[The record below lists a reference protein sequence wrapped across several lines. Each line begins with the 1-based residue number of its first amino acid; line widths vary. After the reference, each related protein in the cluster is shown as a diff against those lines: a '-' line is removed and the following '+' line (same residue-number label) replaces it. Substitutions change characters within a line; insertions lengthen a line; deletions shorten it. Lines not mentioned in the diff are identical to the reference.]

1 MKILKE
7 VRSVPQRVISLL
19 LTLVCLLGLVPTEA
33 FAATSNV
40 PSSIIMEDCT
50 HNGVHYESP
59 ALDTCWLHQ
68 MRFDYNGVSLIGFCS
83 DHDKEMGWSLEGHKW
98 DSPQPINDPTVKI
111 MMAYYYAHSRGIFT
125 DQAKALGV
133 DQVWGSEYTWTM
145 NLHTWI
151 TYIMQ
156 NC

>member
-83 DHDKEMGWSLEGHKW
+83 VMTKRWAGLWKDISGIVRNRSTT
-98 DSPQPINDPTVKI
+98 PQSK
-111 MMAYYYAHSRGIFT
+111 S
-125 DQAKALGV
+125 
-133 DQVWGSEYTWTM
+133 
-145 NLHTWI
+145 
-151 TYIMQ
+151 
-156 NC
+156 